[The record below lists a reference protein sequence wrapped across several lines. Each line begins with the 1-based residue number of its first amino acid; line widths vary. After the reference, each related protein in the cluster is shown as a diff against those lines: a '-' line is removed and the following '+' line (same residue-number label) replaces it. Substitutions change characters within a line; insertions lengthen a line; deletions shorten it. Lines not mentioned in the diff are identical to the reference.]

1 MRRVL
6 LRGFKRRTRSE
17 AAYPLRLNSNMDIEV
32 ESPGFKASRH
42 LLASVGFSVENPPQM
57 DDLMLRAAEKG
68 EPYEGSQ
75 GIYKRWRLTG
85 GSELWLHLS
94 KDGREMKS
102 FDVYYLGE
110 SSVTILVEK
119 TDRFAEDS
127 MHGVVVGTVVPPEPG
142 EQEFPIAVD
151 LIDFDAV
158 VSTLVVGSTIKVAV
172 TAVPHELRL
181 YPDDPAFSVDT
192 EELTRKANGNR
203 EGLKLD
209 PQFFVPSGLFGDRP
223 RPQAWFAGHIRSF
236 EHVVN
241 PVGSEFLHVSVRSL
255 GGVYDI
261 VADPAVVIGEP
272 RVGGVAYGTFA
283 LVGQIKGSAVGF
295 AEPVTKVVSAS
306 T

>member
-1 MRRVL
+1 
-6 LRGFKRRTRSE
+6 
-17 AAYPLRLNSNMDIEV
+17 MDIEV

-42 LLASVGFSVENPPQM
+42 LLASVGFSVANPAQM
-57 DDLMLRAAEKG
+57 NDLMSQAAEKG

-102 FDVYYLGE
+102 FDVYYSGE
-110 SSVTILVEK
+110 SSVTIVIEK

-142 EQEFPIAVD
+142 EQEFPVAID

-158 VSTLVVGSTIKVAV
+158 LSTLVLGATIEVAV
-172 TAVPHELRL
+172 TAIPHELRL
-181 YPDDPAFSVDT
+181 YPDDSVFSVDT
-192 EELTRKANGNR
+192 EELTRRANDSG

-236 EHVVN
+236 KRVMN
-241 PVGSEFLHVSVRSL
+241 PVGSEFLYLSVRSL

-272 RVGGVAYGTFA
+272 KVGGVAYGTFA
-283 LVGQIKGSAVGF
+283 LVGQIKGSAVGPT
-295 AEPVTKVVSAS
+295 ESGTKMV
-306 T
+306 